1 MKTFEVNIKET
12 PLTESQIEET
22 HKLHGHVPRYF
33 VAKGNQVDTQV
44 YEVNLRDYE
53 FHRRDHYM
61 IIGRLNW
68 LIRGPLEDREIWVYT
83 GSPIYDMGGKEPI
96 SIPGILTQNETAVRF
111 LSRKIPA
118 VKNYL
123 TDYKQFYVGD

>member
-1 MKTFEVNIKET
+1 MSFFTNVVET
-12 PLTESQIEET
+12 PLTEQQITEE
-22 HKLHGHVPRYF
+22 HKQRKYVPRYF